1 MPGLWP
7 GIREATLACLRT
19 GAFGRRLLRTAAPGR
34 ARDLRGG
41 QKSPGGARPGNRGAG
56 ECGHLLQGAKQFRRD
71 PAEEPV
77 GGRYVRAEPG
87 TRQPADFADDAIED
101 GSDVLRGARNDGGGH
116 RRRIE
121 GVADGELFRSRPA
134 AGIGAGADRPVSTVA
149 AWGPL
154 VASRCQ
160 CASPLLLCWYTG
172 NPLSERSPRPK
183 DLR

>member
-134 AGIGAGADRPVSTVA
+134 AGIGAGAEVHF
-149 AWGPL
+149 
-154 VASRCQ
+154 
-160 CASPLLLCWYTG
+160 PLLSLPGGPWWRLAASVRARCCSAGT
-172 NPLSERSPRPK
+172 LAIRSASDPPDR
-183 DLR
+183 RI